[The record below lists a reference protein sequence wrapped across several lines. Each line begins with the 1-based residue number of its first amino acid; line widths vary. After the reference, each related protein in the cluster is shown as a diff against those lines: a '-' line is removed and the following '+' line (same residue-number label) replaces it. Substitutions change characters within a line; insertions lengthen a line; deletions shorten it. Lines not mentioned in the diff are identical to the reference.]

1 MSSGFEGGGGGGKDK
16 GSVIHRMWE
25 CSRIIA
31 TIIFFHSRLLLLRLA
46 SSEESRVLDS
56 LQTFCGRATSLCR
69 SKVSTILY
77 IVVMSSLQ
85 SVCSRIVVVVV
96 VVVLLFY
103 SVCVVQ
109 FQRDIEQEVESVA
122 KQRSKAYK
130 PEDLYGIFRQKV
142 LLYMYMYIHVYTHVC
157 TCIYTPLHVQCHVC
171 TCVYTCIYMYI
182 HMYIHVHMTL

>member
-1 MSSGFEGGGGGGKDK
+1 M
-16 GSVIHRMWE
+16 
-25 CSRIIA
+25 
-31 TIIFFHSRLLLLRLA
+31 
-46 SSEESRVLDS
+46 LDS

-85 SVCSRIVVVVV
+85 SVCSRIVVV

-142 LLYMYMYIHVYTHVC
+142 LLYMYMYIHVYTC
-157 TCIYTPLHVQCHVC
+157 MYTCIYT
-171 TCVYTCIYMYI
+171 CIYI
-182 HMYIHVHMTL
+182 